1 METQKTVT
9 IRATTREDYHKQL
22 IMLFLEEQHG
32 NSEEWNYYDYCHR
45 NWQEWQKD
53 ISSQTR
59 L

>member
-32 NSEEWNYYDYCHR
+32 NSEEWNYYDYFVETG
-45 NWQEWQKD
+45 NTFY
-53 ISSQTR
+53 S
-59 L
+59 

>member
-32 NSEEWNYYDYCHR
+32 NSEE
-45 NWQEWQKD
+45 
-53 ISSQTR
+53 
-59 L
+59 